1 MIARPGSFELPA
13 VLRTRH
19 AGWTVSVAYQHAPP
33 AITYRLQAGSGETR
47 FVKLL
52 SRGAYPG
59 LRAEADRMRWAATRV
74 SVPRVIEVGG
84 DGDADWL
91 LTEALPGS
99 DATDAQWRS
108 DPGRLVDLLAG
119 VLRDL
124 HTLDP
129 GDCPFD
135 FRLDASLA
143 HARRRVEAGLV
154 EPGRDFHEEFA
165 RHSARSA
172 LAHLEEHRPP
182 SEDLVVCHGDFC
194 LPNVMVEDWSPTGIL
209 DLGELGVADRWW
221 DLAVATWSLTWNL
234 GPGFE
239 ERFLRAYG
247 VDRDEPRVQYYRLL
261 YDVVS

>member
-1 MIARPGSFELPA
+1 MIAGPGSYELPA

-19 AGWTVSVAYQHAPP
+19 AGWAVSVAYQHAPP
-33 AITYRLQAGSGETR
+33 AITYRLEAGSGEVR

-52 SRGAYPG
+52 SSGAYPS
-59 LRAEADRMRWAATRV
+59 LRAEADRMQWAATHL
-74 SVPRVIEVGG
+74 SVPRLVEYGREG
-84 DGDADWL
+84 DVEWL
-91 LTEALPGS
+91 LTEALPGT
-99 DATDAQWRS
+99 DATDAQWTS

-119 VLRDL
+119 VLRGL
-124 HTLDP
+124 HAAP
-129 GDCPFD
+129 VAECPFD
-135 FRLDASLA
+135 FRLDASLT

-154 EPGRDFHEEFA
+154 DPVRDFHEEFA
-165 RHSARSA
+165 FLSAPSA

-194 LPNVMVEDWSPTGIL
+194 LPNVMVEDWSPTGVL

-221 DLAVATWSLTWNL
+221 DLAVATWSVTWNL

-247 VDRDEPRVQYYRLL
+247 ADRDEPRVQYYRLL

>member
-1 MIARPGSFELPA
+1 MTASPGSFDLPA
-13 VLRTRH
+13 EVRTRH
-19 AGWTVSVAYQHAPP
+19 AGWAVSVAYQHAPP
-33 AITYRLQAGSGETR
+33 AITYRLESASGETR
-47 FVKLL
+47 FVKLAPSDAHPSL
-52 SRGAYPG
+52 Q
-59 LRAEADRMRWAATRV
+59 AEADRLRWASSHF
-74 SVPRVIEVGG
+74 SVPRVIDFGR
-84 DGDADWL
+84 DDDADWL

-99 DATDAQWRS
+99 DATDPQWKS

-124 HTLDP
+124 HAVAP
-129 GDCPFD
+129 RECPFD
-135 FRLDASLA
+135 FGLETSLA
-143 HARRRVEAGLV
+143 HVRRRVEAGLV
-154 EPGRDFHEEFA
+154 DPVRDFHEEFA
-165 RHSARSA
+165 FHSAGSA

-194 LPNVMVEDWSPTGIL
+194 LPNVIVEGWSPTGIL

-239 ERFLRAYG
+239 ERFLGAYG

-261 YDVVS
+261 YDLAS